1 MALNF
6 RSLIEKN
13 QPVSQIPQILLHS
26 ANQQHFLHLITK
38 NSELH
43 KILEE
48 IYNSLRNNADKI
60 GEQYIALGGELIIP
74 SLEPIKLDLSIEKYI
89 SDCYSQITIFLEET
103 KEINTIKSQ
112 LSEIQ
117 ETLIK
122 AKYLVRMK

>member
-38 NSELH
+38 NAELH

-103 KEINTIKSQ
+103 KDINAIKSQ